1 MGCPDLGDGSAKL
14 LACAVSSPLRLER
27 LGSSLTDL
35 DEELCPARTRR
46 SSTSMKMNIMA
57 ALRRRSVC
65 RR

>member
-1 MGCPDLGDGSAKL
+1 MGCPDFGDGSAEL

-27 LGSSLTDL
+27 LESSLTDL
-35 DEELCPARTRR
+35 DEELYPARTRR

-57 ALRRRSVC
+57 ALRRPSVC